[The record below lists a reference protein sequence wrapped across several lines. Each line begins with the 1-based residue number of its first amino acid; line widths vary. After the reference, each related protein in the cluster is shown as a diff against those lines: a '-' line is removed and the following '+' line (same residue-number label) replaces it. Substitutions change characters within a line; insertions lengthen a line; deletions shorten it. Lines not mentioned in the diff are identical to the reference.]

1 MLATLI
7 PLFDAEMKVRAY
19 SVFAQKE
26 NFFLKPGLS
35 GTIRLDGA
43 GNVAG
48 LDLVDSMGIETLS
61 GDREVFVEM
70 NNISV
75 FAAVDEQCSAPHEQI
90 VLLMDHT
97 VTPDQM
103 YIDRLAK
110 LKDMGY
116 KLAVRK
122 LAIEQFEPY
131 KPLLQMMDF
140 ILLDHKKIRIESA
153 KIYFGKQ
160 YPNIR
165 LCAVNVD
172 TQDDYD
178 KLVEQGGYD
187 LYEGTFFRMPIEK
200 GEREIAPLKINYI
213 ELLNVVNAPDYD
225 LTDAADV
232 VGRDTALVISL
243 LEMVN
248 RMTIQSGITS
258 VRHAAAMLGQKELKK
273 WINTAITKELLA
285 DKPSEIMRLSLLRA
299 KFAENLAPIFELAQ
313 VSQELFLM
321 GLFSVLDIMLDKPMR
336 EALEIVKVSKQISDA
351 LLENSGTFAPVLN
364 FIKEYENA
372 SWQEVSRLM
381 VLSHIDMDPVYE
393 AYVDSLKWYRDMFSE
408 TNK

>member
-43 GNVAG
+43 GTVAG

-75 FAAVDEQCSAPHEQI
+75 FAAVDEQCNAPHEQI

-116 KLAVRK
+116 LLAVRK

-131 KPLLQMMDF
+131 REILRLMDF
-140 ILLDHKKIRIESA
+140 ILLDHKKINIGSA
-153 KIYFGKQ
+153 KIYFGKI
-160 YPNIR
+160 YPNIK
-165 LCAVNVD
+165 LIAVNVD
-172 TQDDYD
+172 TQEDYE
-178 KLVEQGGYD
+178 KLVAQGGYD
-187 LYEGTFFRMPIEK
+187 LYEGAFFRMPVVE
-200 GEREIAPLKINYI
+200 GAEDVAPLKLTYI
-213 ELLNVVNAPDYD
+213 ELLNVVNDVDFD
-225 LTDAADV
+225 LSDAADV
-232 VGRDTALVISL
+232 IGRDTALVISL

-248 RMTIQSGITS
+248 RMAYYSGITS

-273 WINTAITKELLA
+273 WINTAVTKELCS
-285 DKPSEIMRLSLLRA
+285 DKPSEIMRISLLRA
-299 KFAENLAPIFELAQ
+299 KFAENLAPLFEMAGQ
-313 VSQELFLM
+313 SAELFLM
-321 GLFSVLDIMLDKPMR
+321 GLFSVLDIILDKPMA
-336 EALEIVKVSKQISDA
+336 EALELVKVSKSIYQALVNDA
-351 LLENSGTFAPVLN
+351 GEFATVLD
-364 FIKEYENA
+364 FVKEYETA
-372 SWQEVSRLM
+372 SWQEVSRQM
-381 VLSHIDMDPVYE
+381 VLKEIEMDPVYE
-393 AYVDSLKWYRDMFSE
+393 AYIESLQWYRDLIRA
-408 TNK
+408 